1 MAEIVKNYS
10 NGSAIKVVYSYTQ
23 NITKNQSTLTV
34 TLYVHRDSYGPS
46 WNTHCNAYI
55 QVNGS
60 NAMTYDGSFN
70 IGTSWVKIGST
81 VSKVITHDADGTKT
95 ITLKGFFDS
104 EGLTS
109 KLTDLTV
116 SGNVTLKTIPRASSF
131 SLSAST
137 VTAGSTSLKIN
148 ITRASSGFTHTVKWA
163 FGSHSKSTTGVG
175 TSASYTIPESWLDAI
190 PNNTSGTGTVT
201 VTTYSGDTKIGS
213 SSKKFTVKAASDVV
227 PSLTGLT
234 FTRVNGAV
242 PSSWG
247 IYVKTK
253 SKVTVAITGAAGVY
267 GSTIKS
273 YSISGG
279 GYSGTKSSLTTGFLN
294 TAGTVTFTAKV
305 TDSRGRTASKTASIT
320 VTDYEIPAISS
331 LRAVRCTET
340 GVADDG
346 GAYIAL
352 TAKFS
357 GASCGGHNTLSG
369 AYTVKQAGG
378 AVSDE
383 MPLVSEQKIIFAAS
397 PESSF
402 TIAVTVRDAFTTVS
416 KSVMVSSAKYIMD
429 FKAGGT
435 GIALGKV
442 AEESDCTDLRGY
454 KKTYLPSYAY
464 MGGQSAPEQKNL
476 YFMSPEG
483 SENVHKIKFY
493 GGSATSTTGIG
504 MQDEKNGAEIVW
516 RYDDVDRY
524 MRFYFP
530 SYHNGM
536 VQLKDQLRFLYGV
549 ETGWTAAIWQPSQ
562 TGLRF
567 GIKNGASKTAF
578 LEWYGEVEGDQR
590 FLFRPTVNGQ
600 AYLGSSNYRWNTG
613 YFTNTITQSDRKDKE
628 NVAPLDEK
636 AVAFIRALSP
646 VSYTLK
652 DGEGGRTHLG
662 LIAQE
667 VAKTAEETGMGDL
680 SLYQAARVDENGEEH
695 AFIPDTPDEELSW
708 GLNYGEMIAP
718 LLYAVQQLFARV
730 DEQKVRIEELEAKLT
745 QKG

>member
-1 MAEIVKNYS
+1 
-10 NGSAIKVVYSYTQ
+10 
-23 NITKNQSTLTV
+23 
-34 TLYVHRDSYGPS
+34 
-46 WNTHCNAYI
+46 
-55 QVNGS
+55 
-60 NAMTYDGSFN
+60 
-70 IGTSWVKIGST
+70 
-81 VSKVITHDADGTKT
+81 
-95 ITLKGFFDS
+95 
-104 EGLTS
+104 
-109 KLTDLTV
+109 
-116 SGNVTLKTIPRASSF
+116 
-131 SLSAST
+131 
-137 VTAGSTSLKIN
+137 
-148 ITRASSGFTHTVKWA
+148 TRASSGFTHTVKWA

-190 PNNTSGTGTVT
+190 PNSTSGTGTVT

-234 FTRVNGAV
+234 FTWVDGAV

-253 SKVTVAITGAAGVY
+253 SKVTVAVTGAAGIY

-279 GYSGTKSSLTTGFLN
+279 GYSGNKSSLTTGFLN

-378 AVSDE
+378 TASDE

-454 KKTYLPSYAY
+454 KKTYLPNLAY
-464 MGGQSAPEQKNL
+464 MGGEKMSEGEKSL
-476 YFMSPEG
+476 YFTSPEG
-483 SENVHKIKFY
+483 SENVHNMRFY
-493 GGSATSTTGIG
+493 GGSATSPTGAG
-504 MQDEKNGAEIVW
+504 LHDGKNDSIVW
-516 RYDDVDRY
+516 RYDDVDKY

-549 ETGWTAAIWQPSQ
+549 ETGWTAAIWQPSK
-562 TGLRF
+562 TLLRM
-567 GIKNGASKTAF
+567 GTKNGNDKTGF
-578 LEWYGEVEGDQR
+578 FDWIGETGGEYR
-590 FLFRPTVNGQ
+590 FILRPSENGQ
-600 AYLGSSNYRWNTG
+600 GYLGSSGYRWNTG
-613 YFTNTITQSDRKDKE
+613 YFTNTITQSDLKDKE
-628 NVAPLDEK
+628 NIREISGAK
-636 AVAFIRALSP
+636 GFIMALQP
-646 VSYTLK
+646 IAYTLK
-652 DGEGGRTHLG
+652 DGDSGRVHMG
-662 LIAQE
+662 FGAQQ
-667 VAKTAEETGMGDL
+667 VAQAAAEHGMGDL
-680 SLYQAARVDENGEEH
+680 ALYQASRIEKDGREAYYSPE
-695 AFIPDTPDEELSW
+695 TPDEDLRW
-708 GLNYGEMIAP
+708 GLNYHEFLAP
-718 LLYAVQQLFARV
+718 LIALVQEQETRIQQL
-730 DEQKVRIEELEAKLT
+730 EELIQRKD
-745 QKG
+745 

>member
-23 NITKNQSTLTV
+23 NIAKNQSTLTM

-60 NAMTYDGSFN
+60 SAMTYDGSFN

-95 ITLKGFFDS
+95 VTLKGFFDS

-137 VTAGSTSLKIN
+137 VTAGSTSLKVN

-190 PNNTSGTGTVT
+190 PNSTSGTGTVT

-213 SSKKFTVKAASDVV
+213 ASKSFTVKAASDIM
-227 PSLTGLT
+227 PSFTGLT
-234 FTRVNGAV
+234 FTRVDGAV

-247 IYVKTK
+247 IYVKSK

-279 GYSGTKSSLTTGFLN
+279 GYSGNKSSLTTGFLN

-320 VTDYEIPAISS
+320 VTDYEIPVISS

-346 GAYIAL
+346 GAYITL

-378 AVSDE
+378 TASDE
-383 MPLVSEQKIIFAAS
+383 TSLMSGQEVIFAAS

-402 TIAVTVRDAFTTVS
+402 TITVTVRDAFTTVA
-416 KSVMVSSAKYIMD
+416 KSVMVSSAKFIMD

-435 GIALGKV
+435 GVALGKV

-483 SENVHKIKFY
+483 SENFHKIKFY

-567 GIKNGASKTAF
+567 GIKNGAGRTGF
-578 LEWYGEVEGDQR
+578 LEWYGEVEGEQR
-590 FLFRPTVNGQ
+590 FLFRPTVNSQ
-600 AYLGSSNYRWNTG
+600 AYLGSSGYRWNTG
-613 YFTNTITQSDRKDKE
+613 YFTNTITQSDLKDKE
-628 NVAPLDEK
+628 NIREISGAK
-636 AVAFIRALSP
+636 GFIMALQP
-646 VSYTLK
+646 IAYTLK
-652 DGEGGRTHLG
+652 DGDGGRVHMG
-662 LIAQE
+662 FGAQQ
-667 VAKTAEETGMGDL
+667 VAQAAAEHGMGDL
-680 SLYQAARVDENGEEH
+680 ALYQASRIEKDGREAYYSPE
-695 AFIPDTPDEELSW
+695 TPDEDLSW
-708 GLNYGEMIAP
+708 GLNYHEFLAP
-718 LLYAVQQLFARV
+718 LIALVQEQETRIQQL
-730 DEQKVRIEELEAKLT
+730 EELIQRKD
-745 QKG
+745 